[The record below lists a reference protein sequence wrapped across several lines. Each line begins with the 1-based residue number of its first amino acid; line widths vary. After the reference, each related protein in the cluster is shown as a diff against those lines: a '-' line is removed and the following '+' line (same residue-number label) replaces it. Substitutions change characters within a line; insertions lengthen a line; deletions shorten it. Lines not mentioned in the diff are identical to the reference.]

1 MGTSTLALLFTNPL
15 ASGECEQN
23 EQSEGV
29 TAEVRLYLPIVCVW
43 RSGGGD
49 WPTPLIPPTQPPPP
63 PTPLQVPLTM
73 PISIHLSFS
82 QEAAVRGLALDGGRK
97 WTVTDSSRLERERET
112 NELWGES
119 WGFASEKIRM
129 AFGSGTKMLGCIRHT
144 VIATLALCF
153 FPSLPTERPDCTRER
168 RLMSLWFSSLTSTFT

>member
-1 MGTSTLALLFTNPL
+1 MSKVKESQQKSGFICPL
-15 ASGECEQN
+15 SVCGDQGEETGQPHSYHPPN
-23 EQSEGV
+23 
-29 TAEVRLYLPIVCVW
+29 RP
-43 RSGGGD
+43 
-49 WPTPLIPPTQPPPP
+49 PTPS
-63 PTPLQVPLTM
+63 TPLQVPLTM

-168 RLMSLWFSSLTSTFT
+168 HLMSLWFSSLTSTFT